1 MDKEIRER
9 MERLS
14 PEARALFWEVE
25 QQGEEAEF
33 EVPADELVDKLHQR
47 MLELPPE
54 DQVEFVELFRAIGRK
69 AHQEGL
75 RLEVEGIKHE
85 GFAKLISRA
94 QELDRVAGRPVKE
107 GMTLKEAIPKLEAAG
122 ELSTLEREYL
132 EAAKHELVWVPV
144 DEDE

>member
-1 MDKEIRER
+1 
-9 MERLS
+9 
-14 PEARALFWEVE
+14 LFWEVE

-33 EVPADELVDKLHQR
+33 EVPTDELVDKLHQRSQR

-69 AHQEGL
+69 AHEEGL

-85 GFAKLISRA
+85 AFAKLISRA

-107 GMTLKEAIPKLEAAG
+107 GMTLKEAIPKLEAG

-132 EAAKHELVWVPV
+132 EAAKHELVWEPV